1 LNPAAA
7 AVTLRAAM
15 ASTLRHEHIVRIND
29 PENIVSPWLTREQLW
44 LGLHHTVVIPQV
56 LDQSIDAADV
66 HEIGPGRLRRQIH
79 RGSYCLADEVEFT
92 PNDSLTIRADASG
105 LFAGSTLTM
114 RIEEPAPEA
123 LFVRFTYEVCGLA
136 DARDEDEDHAR
147 RSAYHASDIE
157 RIRQVRRFS
166 AKCH

>member
-1 LNPAAA
+1 
-7 AVTLRAAM
+7 M
-15 ASTLRHEHIVRIND
+15 
-29 PENIVSPWLTREQLW
+29 
-44 LGLHHTVVIPQV
+44 VIPQV
-56 LDQSIDAADV
+56 LDHSIDAADV
-66 HEIGPGRLRRQIH
+66 HEIAPNRLRRHIH
-79 RGSYCLADEVEFT
+79 RGSCCLADEVEFT
-92 PNDSLTIRADASG
+92 PNDSLTIRADAAG

-136 DARDEDEDHAR
+136 DIRDEEEDLAR

-166 AKCH
+166 AETH